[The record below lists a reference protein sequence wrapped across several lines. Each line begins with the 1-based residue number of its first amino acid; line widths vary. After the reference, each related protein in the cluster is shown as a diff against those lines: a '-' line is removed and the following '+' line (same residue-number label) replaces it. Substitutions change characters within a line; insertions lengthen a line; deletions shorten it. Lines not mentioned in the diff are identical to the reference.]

1 MATTNKIII
10 LKDKDGNSL
19 YPKIL
24 QNSIPAEAVTKAKL
38 AKEVTDILNSVATD
52 ANLKSLKND
61 VDILKGGATVS
72 GSVDQKVKAAID
84 NLVGT
89 APDTLNTLQKIAQEL
104 TDPSKNTA
112 ATVLDQVASKAD
124 SSALAA
130 EVNRAKVAESTN
142 TSKITANTTAITNEV
157 TRAKA
162 AEKANSDAI
171 AAEVTRAKAA
181 EKTNSDAIAAI
192 NAKLLIPML
201 TYEEVTE

>member
-1 MATTNKIII
+1 MATNKIII

-52 ANLKSLKND
+52 ANLQSLKND
-61 VDILKGGATVS
+61 VDILKGGNTVT

-112 ATVLDQVASKAD
+112 ATVLDQVASKAN
-124 SSALAA
+124 SADLTA
-130 EVNRAKVAESTN
+130 E
-142 TSKITANTTAITNEV
+142 I

-162 AEKANSDAI
+162 AEKANSD
-171 AAEVTRAKAA
+171 
-181 EKTNSDAIAAI
+181 SIAAI
-192 NAKLLIPML
+192 NAKLLLPML
-201 TYEEVTE
+201 TYEEVIE